1 MISTIWRPIATA
13 TGACVPDRPD
23 FDPSTLVIH
32 SNRSYESQSNSI
44 LFPIHQTATYIH
56 ESVGVTKGYGYT
68 RGANPTV
75 NALEQTIAA
84 IEGTPSALC
93 FRSGMSAITTLCLT
107 LLHAGDHVLLS
118 EVIYGGTARLFH
130 QVLTHFGVE
139 FSFVDTSSLVATERA
154 LRPNTRLLFIETPA
168 NPTLRLADVQ
178 SLADLAHSRKDLLLA
193 VDNTFLTPLLQN
205 CLALG
210 ADISMLSTTKY
221 IDGHNATL
229 GGSLAT
235 HDEAITERLRF
246 VRKIIGSIQAPFDSW
261 LALQGIKTLP
271 ARLAMHCDHAMQVAQ
286 WLEAHPR
293 VMKVNYPG
301 LDSFPQ
307 IALAKKQQKAFGGMM
322 SFELD
327 ASNEDSLR
335 FIDALKLCT
344 CAESLGSVETLVT
357 HPATASHCDLPPE
370 TRERLGISDRL
381 IRLSVGL
388 ESPKDLIADFEQAF
402 DKVFGASMA
411 SHPRDRGIA

>member
-1 MISTIWRPIATA
+1 MATLPLLLCKSPRRRQRVTPLEDWSFFVSARPE
-13 TGACVPDRPD
+13 

-56 ESVGVTKGYGYT
+56 ETVGVTKGYGYT

-75 NALEQTIAA
+75 NALEQAIAA
-84 IEGTPSALC
+84 IEGTLSALC
-93 FRSGMSAITTLCLT
+93 FRSGMSAITTLCLG
-107 LLHAGDHVLLS
+107 LLRAGDHVVLS
-118 EVIYGGTARLFH
+118 EVIYGGTARLFN
-130 QVLTHFGVE
+130 QVLSHFGVDYT
-139 FSFVDTSSLVATERA
+139 FADTSSVEATERA
-154 LRPNTRLLFIETPA
+154 FRPATRLLFLESPA
-168 NPTLRLADVQ
+168 NPTLRLCDIRAL
-178 SLADLAHSRKDLLLA
+178 SDLAHTHKDVLVA

-205 CLALG
+205 CLSLG

-229 GGSLAT
+229 GGSLAS
-235 HDEAITERLRF
+235 HNAALMERLLY

-261 LALQGIKTLP
+261 LALQGVKTLP

-286 WLEAHPR
+286 WLDSHPR
-293 VMKVNYPG
+293 VAKVNYPG
-301 LDSFPQ
+301 LSTFPQ
-307 IALAKKQQKAFGGMM
+307 LELAKKQQKAFGGML

-327 ASNEDSLR
+327 SSLETTQR

-357 HPATASHCDLPPE
+357 HPATASHCDLLRE
-370 TRERLGISDRL
+370 ERERLGIKDQL
-381 IRLSVGL
+381 VRLSVGL
-388 ESPKDLIADFEQAF
+388 ESPRDLIADLDQAF
-402 DKVFGASMA
+402 ATVFA
-411 SHPRDRGIA
+411 

>member
-1 MISTIWRPIATA
+1 M
-13 TGACVPDRPD
+13 PDRPD
-23 FDPSTLVIH
+23 FEPSTLVIH
-32 SNRSYESQSNSI
+32 SNRSYEEQSNSI

-68 RGANPTV
+68 RGGNPTV
-75 NALEQTIAA
+75 NALEQAIAA
-84 IEGTPSALC
+84 IEGTPHALC
-93 FRSGMSAITTLCLT
+93 FRSGMSAITTLCFA
-107 LLHAGDHVLLS
+107 LLHAGDHVVLS

-130 QVLTHFGVE
+130 QVLAHFGVE
-139 FSFVDTSSLVATERA
+139 YSFADTASVEETERA

-168 NPTLRLADVQ
+168 NPTLRLSDVRAM
-178 SLADLAHSRKDLLLA
+178 ADLAHSRKNLLLA

-205 CLALG
+205 CLELG

-235 HDEAITERLRF
+235 HDEAITDRLRF

-261 LALQGIKTLP
+261 LALQGVKTLP
-271 ARLAMHCDHAMQVAQ
+271 MRLIAHCDHAMQIAQ

-293 VMKVNYPG
+293 VLQVNYPG
-301 LDSFPQ
+301 LPSFPQ
-307 IALAKKQQKAFGGMM
+307 IQLARKQQKDFGGML
-322 SFELD
+322 SFELK
-327 ASNEDSLR
+327 ASTKESLD
-335 FIDALKLCT
+335 FINALKLCT

-357 HPATASHCDLPPE
+357 HPATASHCDLDPDE
-370 TRERLGISDRL
+370 RHRLGITDRL

-402 DKVFGASMA
+402 QT
-411 SHPRDRGIA
+411 IA

>member
-1 MISTIWRPIATA
+1 MPE
-13 TGACVPDRPD
+13 RPD

-75 NALEQTIAA
+75 HALEQAIAA
-84 IEGTPSALC
+84 IEGTADALC
-93 FRSGMSAITTLCLT
+93 FRSGMSAITTLCLG
-107 LLHAGDHVLLS
+107 LLHAGDHVVLS

-139 FSFVDTSSLVATERA
+139 YSFADTASVEETERA
-154 LRPNTRLLFIETPA
+154 FRPNTRLLFIETPA
-168 NPTLRLADVQ
+168 NPTLRLSDVRE
-178 SLADLAHSRKDLLLA
+178 LADLAHSHKDILLA

-205 CLALG
+205 CLELG
-210 ADISMLSTTKY
+210 ADIAMLSTTKY

-261 LALQGIKTLP
+261 LALQGVKTLP
-271 ARLAMHCDHAMQVAQ
+271 ARLAMHCDHALQIAK
-286 WLEAHPR
+286 WLEAHQR
-293 VMKVNYPG
+293 VVKVNYPG
-301 LDSFPQ
+301 LPSFPQ
-307 IALAKKQQKAFGGMM
+307 YDLACKQQKAFGGVL
-322 SFELD
+322 SFELE
-327 ASNEDSLR
+327 ASTVDSLR

-357 HPATASHCDLPPE
+357 HPPTASHCDLDPGE
-370 TRERLGISDRL
+370 RNRLGITDRL

-388 ESPKDLIADFEQAF
+388 ESPKDLIADLDQAF
-402 DKVFGASMA
+402 HALT
-411 SHPRDRGIA
+411 